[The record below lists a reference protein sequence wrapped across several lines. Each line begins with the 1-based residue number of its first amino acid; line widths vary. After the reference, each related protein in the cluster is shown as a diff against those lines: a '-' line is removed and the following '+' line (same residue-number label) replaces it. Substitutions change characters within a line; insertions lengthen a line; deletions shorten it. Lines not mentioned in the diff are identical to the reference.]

1 MLTKALEDCERLHL
15 HPGEVLLRPG
25 QSNDSIYIIL
35 CGKVVVRLQSEGAV
49 DTCIPI
55 PEGHCI
61 GEFSAIDGK
70 PASALV
76 EAESEAL
83 LLHLPQRIFWSR
95 LVGLP
100 GVARNMMRTL
110 TERTRL
116 TNQMALQAQRERL
129 ELEQLRRELELAR
142 DLQTSMLPLRQ
153 PMFPNRADIEIC
165 GLVEPADTV
174 GGDFFDAFL
183 LDEHRLFVCVG
194 DVSGHGIAAALLMA
208 RTIGLLRILAI
219 TEASPAKVLGR
230 LNDSLAEGNDTAAFA
245 TVFCGCLDLTSGSL
259 TYSNAGHSPPLL
271 AGAGGT
277 GPIPLPPGMLV
288 GPYPAR
294 RYRDLCLDLAP
305 GEVLLLYTDGIT
317 EAESGNGEAFG
328 QARCLEVLE
337 RERERDLPGLMEAMR
352 EAVGR
357 FRGRRSL
364 EDDGTLLVLRR
375 PWRPVPDRREKG
387 GPARRA
393 GAAAGLAGP
402 VDSRPAEAAADA
414 PAGPPPE
421 PGRAIP
427 GRGTPCP

>member
-1 MLTKALEDCERLHL
+1 MLTQALDDCERLHL
-15 HPGEVLLRPG
+15 RPGDVLLRPG

-35 CGKVVVRLQSEGAV
+35 CGRVVVRLQSEGAV
-49 DTCIPI
+49 DTSIPI
-55 PEGHCI
+55 PEGQCI

-76 EAESEAL
+76 ETETDAL

-95 LVGLP
+95 LVTLP

-142 DLQTSMLPLRQ
+142 DLQGSMLPVRQ
-153 PMFPNRADIEIC
+153 PMFPHRGDIEIC
-165 GLVEPADTV
+165 GMVEPADTV

-183 LDEHRLFVCVG
+183 LDEQRLFLCVG

-219 TEASPAKVLGR
+219 TEESPATMLAR
-230 LNDSLAEGNDTAAFA
+230 LNDSLAEGNETAAFA
-245 TVFCGCLDLTSGSL
+245 TVFCGCLDLRSGTL
-259 TYSNAGHSPPLL
+259 TYSNAGHTAPLL
-271 AGAGGT
+271 AGEGHS

-294 RYRDLCLDLAP
+294 RYRDFSLVLAP

-317 EAESGNGEAFG
+317 EAETPDGDPFG
-328 QARCLEVLE
+328 HARCLEVLE
-337 RERERDLPGLMEAMR
+337 RERGRDLPGLMETMR
-352 EAVGR
+352 EAVEE
-357 FRGRRSL
+357 FRGQRRL

-375 PWRPVPDRREKG
+375 PWRPVPVRRG
-387 GPARRA
+387 TDGPARRA
-393 GAAAGLAGP
+393 AGAADPSGP
-402 VDSRPAEAAADA
+402 VDSRPAAAAA
-414 PAGPPPE
+414 AAVAAPPPE
-421 PGRAIP
+421 PDRAIP
-427 GRGTPCP
+427 VRGTPCP